1 MFFNR
6 PLSFR
11 DKYMDEMSGYP
22 NIFFKII
29 WEKYQMKE
37 VDEMTGYELKI
48 PKAGRWVH

>member
-11 DKYMDEMSGYP
+11 DRYMDEMSNYL

-29 WEKYQMKE
+29 WEKKQMKE
-37 VDEMTGYELKI
+37 VDEIRLAMT
-48 PKAGRWVH
+48 